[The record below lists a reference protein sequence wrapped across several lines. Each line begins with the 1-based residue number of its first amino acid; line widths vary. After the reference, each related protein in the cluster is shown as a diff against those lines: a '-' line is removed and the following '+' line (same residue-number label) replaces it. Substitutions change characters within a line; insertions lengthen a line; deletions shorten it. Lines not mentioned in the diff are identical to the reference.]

1 MALSGLRH
9 RDAGSEQARKNGGD
23 RKRLGWRDCVHRSGS
38 WLVLEVFYD
47 HPTRMRISP
56 TPVTAAAAGFL
67 SATLW
72 PLAWSQFGNGDS
84 SFSTELMVATLLLVA
99 LPAHAV
105 VVGFNY
111 RHASD
116 GRALDVPLL

>member
-1 MALSGLRH
+1 
-9 RDAGSEQARKNGGD
+9 
-23 RKRLGWRDCVHRSGS
+23 
-38 WLVLEVFYD
+38 
-47 HPTRMRISP
+47 MRISP

-72 PLAWSQFGNGDS
+72 PLAWSRFGNGDS
-84 SFSTELMVATLLLVA
+84 SFSIELMVATLLLVA
-99 LPAHAV
+99 LPAHAF

-116 GRALDVPLL
+116 GRALDVPLLKRVGAWLVAAVASSGFMRLFEAVMR